1 MNLYEHEGK
10 ALLRAHGIRTPNGV
24 LLSHLKDISAATRE
38 LGEQPS
44 VLKAQLLAGKRA
56 EQGAIAFVNG
66 AKDVETRLLDW
77 QNRGWPV
84 ALLEERVEARRELYI
99 SCLYDPETRGP
110 ILLIGTE
117 GGSGIEQKKNVRR
130 FAIDPRDPISAL
142 THVAPAL
149 ADVSPHLQETC
160 EKIVALFFKEDARQV
175 EINPLAEC
183 ADGTLIALDAK
194 ITLDDA
200 AQSRHTEWTSYPHRT
215 ALGRMATAR
224 EQGAERIDAGAQA
237 HRGNAGTF
245 FELDGDIATL
255 FSGGGA
261 SLVNMDTMARHGLK
275 PANYAEYSGNPPKE
289 KVAALARLVLS
300 KPGLRGALIIGGIAN
315 FTDVQETFAGI
326 AEALDELK
334 PAYPIV
340 VRRAGPRERE
350 GLALLRSCAERNGT
364 RMELFGKETTME
376 DAALR
381 LKALMV

>member
-10 ALLRAHGIRTPNGV
+10 ALLRAYGIRTPNGV
-24 LLSHLKDISAATRE
+24 LLSRLDDIAAATRALSE
-38 LGEQPS
+38 KPS

-56 EQGAIAFVNG
+56 AQGAIAFVND
-66 AKDVETRLLDW
+66 AKDIVTYLLDW
-77 QNRGWPV
+77 QSRGWRV
-84 ALLEERVEARRELYI
+84 ALLEERVEAQRELYV
-99 SCLYDPETRGP
+99 SCLYDHESRGP
-110 ILLIGTE
+110 ILLIGAE
-117 GGSGIEQKKNVRR
+117 GGSEIEQKKNVQR
-130 FAIDPRDPISAL
+130 FAIDPRDPNASLARFR
-142 THVAPAL
+142 PAL
-149 ADVSPHLQETC
+149 ESVSPQLPDAC
-160 EKIVALFFKEDARQV
+160 EKLIALFFEEDAWQV

-183 ADGTLIALDAK
+183 ADDTLIALDAK

-200 AQSRHTEWTSYPHRT
+200 AQSRHPEWSAYAHRT
-215 ALGRMATAR
+215 ALGRVATER
-224 EQGAERIDAGAQA
+224 EQGAERIDTGVEA

-261 SLVNMDTMARHGLK
+261 SLVNMDAMTRHGLK

-326 AEALDELK
+326 AEALEELK

-350 GLALLRSCAERNGT
+350 GLTLLRACAERNGV
-364 RMELFGKETTME
+364 RMESFGKETTME
-376 DAALR
+376 DAVLR
-381 LKALMV
+381 LKALTL